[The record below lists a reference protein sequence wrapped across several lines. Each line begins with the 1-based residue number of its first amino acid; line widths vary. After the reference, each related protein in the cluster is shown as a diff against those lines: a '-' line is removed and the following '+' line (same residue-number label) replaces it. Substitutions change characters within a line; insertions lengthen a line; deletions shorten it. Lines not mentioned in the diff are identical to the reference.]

1 MRGHSARLAR
11 LEQGLEARVKQIQ
24 DAMFDL
30 YQRGVM
36 REQVDA
42 LFAALRSGD
51 GAAVERI
58 FMEDIVAQSLE
69 WRELWAAYDAID
81 TALNACRR
89 IRHGTA

>member
-1 MRGHSARLAR
+1 MRGHRARLDR
-11 LEQGLEARVKQIQ
+11 LEQGLEVRVKQIQ
-24 DAMFDL
+24 DAMFAL

-42 LFAALRSGD
+42 LFAALRAGD

-58 FMEDIVAQSLE
+58 FMQDIVAQSPE
-69 WRELWAAYDAID
+69 WRQLWVAYDAID
-81 TALNACRR
+81 TALNACWR